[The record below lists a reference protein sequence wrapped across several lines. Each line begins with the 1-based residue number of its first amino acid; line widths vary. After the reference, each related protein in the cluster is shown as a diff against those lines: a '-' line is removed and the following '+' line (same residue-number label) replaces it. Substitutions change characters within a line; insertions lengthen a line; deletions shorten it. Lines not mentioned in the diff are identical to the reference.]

1 MALDR
6 MTHDTE
12 RISRI
17 WRWRNKYRKR
27 FIAGSTMGY

>member
-1 MALDR
+1 MALAKN
-6 MTHDTE
+6 DTE

-17 WRWRNKYRKR
+17 WRWRLQYRNR

>member
-1 MALDR
+1 MALVKN
-6 MTHDTE
+6 DTE

-17 WRWRNKYRKR
+17 WRWRLQYRGR

>member
-1 MALDR
+1 MALAKN
-6 MTHDTE
+6 DTK

-17 WRWRNKYRKR
+17 WRWRLQYRGR

>member
-1 MALDR
+1 MVLAKN
-6 MTHDTE
+6 DTE

-17 WRWRNKYRKR
+17 WRWRLQYRGR

>member
-1 MALDR
+1 MVLAKN
-6 MTHDTE
+6 DTQ

-17 WRWRNKYRKR
+17 WRWRLQYRGR

>member
-1 MALDR
+1 MALAKN
-6 MTHDTE
+6 DTE

-17 WRWRNKYRKR
+17 WRWRLRNRNQ

>member
-1 MALDR
+1 MALAKN
-6 MTHDTE
+6 DTE

-17 WRWRNKYRKR
+17 WRWRYKYRNR